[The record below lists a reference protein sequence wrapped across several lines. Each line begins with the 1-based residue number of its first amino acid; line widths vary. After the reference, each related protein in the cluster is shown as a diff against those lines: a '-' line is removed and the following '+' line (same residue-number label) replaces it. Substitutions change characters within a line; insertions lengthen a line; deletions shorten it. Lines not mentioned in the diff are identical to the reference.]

1 MDLVPKAVMHFLV
14 NTFKEGLQNELVSQ
28 LYRLGVIFHGISDE
42 GSKLNKRGIL
52 DGKEKKICTYILEG
66 RGRRSGRRR

>member
-28 LYRLGVIFHGISDE
+28 LYRYVRNVRCWDSAEMVNIDD
-42 GSKLNKRGIL
+42 R
-52 DGKEKKICTYILEG
+52 
-66 RGRRSGRRR
+66 RGRERIGCGS